1 MYRFSK
7 EATRFVMLTPN
18 GPSAESRWRMVA
30 LAAVVVPWASFGPR
44 AGESAF
50 RRDAPVK

>member
-30 LAAVVVPWASFGPR
+30 LAAVVVPWASFGP
-44 AGESAF
+44 
-50 RRDAPVK
+50 APENLVFDVTHP